1 MLREIATAEPAPGSQ
16 LVSRVTEKIIILSLI
31 LYAVFAPHSIAI
43 TQASYLI
50 GMAAWLVQ
58 ILASGSIRQW
68 RSPVDIGL
76 FGFFACCVV
85 SSFFSYELLTSVKG
99 LKSPAFFLAFY
110 FVSCK
115 IKDLKFAR
123 LLLFLIIASCLVN
136 VAYSAGQLVVGHG
149 LRIVHINLDSPFAG
163 EGLEAGDVIL
173 TVDDQKVERLE
184 DISRIADT
192 SRGRLKIT
200 YQRNEA
206 TGETSISR
214 RAIRQAEGSGVDKLG
229 ITASPGRNFRI
240 SGFYSHYETYAEVLQ
255 LIAALAI
262 GMFIAQPK
270 KHTLVAV
277 LLVVATTLIVMALL
291 LTSTRAALAGLAF
304 AILMMALASSRR
316 RALLIAV
323 MAVVLLTPIAYY
335 VVKNSR
341 GNILFNLQEDSAS
354 YRFEVW
360 REALTMIKD
369 HPLTGIGKG
378 SEGGAYLREKYAL
391 YDGGKL
397 PPGHFHSSII
407 QIATWWGLVAL
418 AFYIATMTI
427 FFRETWKVSSR
438 LRSEKRFEIWGIVLG
453 GLGALT
459 AFNVSSLVHFNFGDG
474 EVVMMLWLITGI
486 VFAVRRLTMSELAD
500 TNIKL
505 VTPSEADLHKS
516 LSPTPKASSE
526 KNVRVLVAKQNSKP
540 Q

>member
-1 MLREIATAEPAPGSQ
+1 LLREIATAEPTVSSQ
-16 LVSRVTEKIIILSLI
+16 PVFRITEKIIICSLV
-31 LYAVFAPHSIAI
+31 LYALFAPHSISI
-43 TQASYLI
+43 TKASYLI

-58 ILASGSIRQW
+58 LLAAGGIRQKKT
-68 RSPVDIGL
+68 PVDIAL

-85 SSFFSYELLTSVKG
+85 SSFFSYELLISVKG

-110 FVSCK
+110 FVSSK

-123 LLLFLIIASCLVN
+123 LLIYLIIASCLIN
-136 VAYSAGQLVVGHG
+136 VAYSAGQIVVGHG
-149 LRIVHINLDSPFAG
+149 LRIDDIKQDSAFAG
-163 EGLEAGDVIL
+163 EGLETGDVIL
-173 TVDDQKVERLE
+173 AADHQKVESLE
-184 DISRIADT
+184 EIARIADT

-200 YQRNEA
+200 FQRNEA
-206 TGETSISR
+206 IGETSISR
-214 RAIRQAEGSGVDKLG
+214 RAIRQSAEDGSDKLG
-229 ITASPGRNFRI
+229 ITVSPGRNFRI

-270 KHTLVAV
+270 KRTVVAV
-277 LLVVATTLIVMALL
+277 LLAVATILIVTALL
-291 LTSTRAALAGLAF
+291 LTSTRAALAGLT
-304 AILMMALASSRR
+304 IGVLLMALASSRR
-316 RALLIAV
+316 RALLIAAMV
-323 MAVVLLTPIAYY
+323 VVLLTPIAYF
-335 VVKNSR
+335 VMKNSR
-341 GNILFNLQEDSAS
+341 GNILFTLQEDSAS
-354 YRFEVW
+354 YRLEVW

-378 SEGGAYLREKYAL
+378 SEGGTFLREKYAL

-397 PPGHFHSSII
+397 PPGHFHSTII

-427 FFRETWKVSSR
+427 FFRETWKLSNR
-438 LRSEKRFEIWGIVLG
+438 LLSEKRFEIWGIVLG
-453 GLGALT
+453 GLGALA

-486 VFAVRRLTMSELAD
+486 VFAVRRLTILELVD
-500 TNIKL
+500 TKINL
-505 VTPSEADLHKS
+505 AVPSEAGLHKN
-516 LSPTPKASSE
+516 LSPSPKASSE
-526 KNVRVLVAKQNSKP
+526 TSVRVLAAKQNSKP